1 MKINHFVNT
10 EMFKLMELLK
20 EAKYGYRVYVTEAVC
35 GNFGIIIGDF
45 NAIWYIDITEYLID
59 TVSDTERHHSVGLSI
74 LTSMNGHE
82 EYRDVNNAE
91 EAMEIIKNFFAKTI

>member
-20 EAKYGYRVYVTEAVC
+20 EAKYDYRVYTYEAAC
-35 GNFGIIIGDF
+35 GNFGILIGDF
-45 NAIWYIDITEYLID
+45 NAIWYIDITEYLIG
-59 TVSDTERHHSVGLSI
+59 TVSDAERFYSTGLSI